1 MHRLTLAA
9 IGLFMFIA
17 SAQASSGVM
26 AKVTKVT
33 TGNTLTVLGDGK
45 EMNLRLLGVAT
56 PDPNDPTPVLKQLG
70 TQADA
75 FLREFLKGGWVYLEF
90 PNATP
95 TPDANGVVDAYV
107 YRAGGDAVFVNERII
122 REGFG
127 ITNRKV
133 ACSNRESFIA
143 VEEKAKAAQRGI
155 WSPVI
160 EADGQR
166 VASKGHQMEY
176 LGVASNKPA
185 TVVTYWI
192 FFYYR

>member
-1 MHRLTLAA
+1 MHRQTLAA

-26 AKVTKVT
+26 AKVAKVT
-33 TGNTLTVLGDGK
+33 TGNTLTVLVEGK

-75 FLREFLKGGWVYLEF
+75 FLREFLKAGWVYLEF
-90 PNATP
+90 RNGTP
-95 TPDANGVVDAYV
+95 TPDTNGVVDAYV

-133 ACSNRESFIA
+133 ACSNREAFIA
-143 VEEKAKAAQRGI
+143 VEEKAKGAQRGI

-166 VASKGHQMEY
+166 VASQGHQMEY
-176 LGVASNKPA
+176 LGVASNKAPS
-185 TVVTYWI
+185 VVTHWI
-192 FFYYR
+192 FFYFR